1 MLGGFGSL
9 WGTLVGGVI
18 LGVAQN
24 FGAQLDASWQIL
36 AQHLVFLVALVLRPQ
51 GLFVEG

>member
-1 MLGGFGSL
+1 MLGGLGSL

-18 LGVAQN
+18 IGIAQN
-24 FGAQLDASWQIL
+24 LGSQIDASWQIL

-51 GLFVEG
+51 GLFAKG